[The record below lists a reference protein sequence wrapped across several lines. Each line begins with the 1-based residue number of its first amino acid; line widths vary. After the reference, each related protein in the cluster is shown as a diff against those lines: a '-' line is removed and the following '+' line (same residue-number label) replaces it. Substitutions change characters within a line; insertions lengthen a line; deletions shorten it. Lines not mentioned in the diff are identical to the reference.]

1 MKQETEDRINAL
13 GKIIKYINPEE
24 RLTWIKEA
32 GMLDKGT
39 LEDYKTENGAPI
51 AFDKIKATGTEL
63 RLENIRWKIRKK
75 SIEEMMEKE
84 DEKNIPIIKAIYSWC
99 LMLPN
104 WEVWRSDQ
112 EIDQII
118 SGILNL
124 EVRGPNSS
132 TIRKAIKVKI
142 FTEYFRKN
150 PDMAKPLDKNDVVK
164 SNSNWDKIVE
174 EEILLTEEDK
184 YQD

>member
-1 MKQETEDRINAL
+1 
-13 GKIIKYINPEE
+13 
-24 RLTWIKEA
+24 
-32 GMLDKGT
+32 
-39 LEDYKTENGAPI
+39 
-51 AFDKIKATGTEL
+51 
-63 RLENIRWKIRKK
+63 
-75 SIEEMMEKE
+75 
-84 DEKNIPIIKAIYSWC
+84 
-99 LMLPN
+99 MLPN